1 MSQYC
6 WQIFSEVAAKRGRHV
21 ALLHEDE
28 RLSFADLKSQAIDV
42 AETLDLDAGEIA
54 VINACNS
61 VAFVTALLAVWARGG
76 IPCFLHPEAP
86 ATHLAHVLATT
97 RPRIVLRDALQAP
110 CTDARVVTLPVP
122 VGSHRGSEAGFDRE
136 DPADCGLPASILFTS
151 GSTGL
156 PKGVTQSGASLLSGA
171 QRVYA
176 SLGLHPDDLIVC
188 PIPFTFDYGWGQL
201 LSCLLLGLT
210 LVLPSPA
217 NAFGL
222 CDAIARHQPTVFAAV
237 PSLAADLLSGLA
249 PIRETNTRSVRL
261 ITSTGSRMP
270 PAIAGQL
277 LDCFPNALLSL
288 NYGLTETYR
297 STTLDPALFR
307 RHAKTAGKPIDG
319 VDIRILRPD
328 GSEASRGEH
337 GEIVHR
343 GAGIFTGYWGD
354 EEATHNIRRPDPFD
368 EDPRSPEGV
377 AVFTG
382 DIGFIDEHGLLHVVG
397 RNDGQMKSMG
407 VRISR
412 DEIEHL
418 LMDSGL
424 VREAAVIGR
433 SHDQIGD
440 MVVAIVSFVADQE
453 SDASLKALKRFANR
467 SMSRYMRPREYIVI
481 DTLPRNTNGKIDYP
495 VLRTTYG

>member
-6 WQIFSEVAAKRGRHV
+6 WQRFSEVAAKRGGHV

-28 RLSFADLKSQAIDV
+28 RLSFADLKSQSIAV
-42 AETLDLDAGEIA
+42 AEALDLDAGDIV
-54 VINACNS
+54 VINANNS
-61 VAFVTALLAVWARGG
+61 VAFVTALLGTWARGG

-86 ATHLAHVLATT
+86 ATHFAQVLATT
-97 RPRIVLRDALQAP
+97 RPRVVLRDTEQAP
-110 CTDARVVTLPVP
+110 CTDAHIVTLPVP
-122 VGSHRGSEAGFDRE
+122 VGPHRGSETGFDRG
-136 DPADCGLPASILFTS
+136 DPADGELPASILFTS
-151 GSTGL
+151 GSTGS
-156 PKGVTQSGASLLSGA
+156 PKGVTQSGDSLLSGA
-171 QRVYA
+171 RRVYA
-176 SLGLHPDDLIVC
+176 SLGLRPDDRIAC

-210 LVLPSPA
+210 LVLPAPA

-222 CDAIARHQPTVFAAV
+222 CAAIARHRPTVLAAV
-237 PSLAADLLSGLA
+237 PSLAADLLAGLA

-270 PAIAGQL
+270 PAVAGQL
-277 LDCFPNALLSL
+277 LDCFPNAMLSL

-297 STTLDPALFR
+297 STTLDPALSR
-307 RHAKTAGKPIDG
+307 RHANSAGKPIDG

-328 GSEASRGEH
+328 GSEAKPGEH

-343 GAGIFTGYWGD
+343 GAGIFTRYWGD
-354 EEATHNIRRPDPFD
+354 EASTLEVRRPDPFD

-382 DIGFIDEHGLLHVVG
+382 DIGFIDDHGLLHVVG
-397 RNDGQMKSMG
+397 RSDGLMKSMG

-424 VREAAVIGR
+424 LHEAAVIGR

-440 MVVAIVSFVADQE
+440 MVVAIVTFGAGQE
-453 SDASLKALKRFANR
+453 RDDSLKALKRYANR
-467 SMSRYMRPREYIVI
+467 SMSRYMRPREYIVT
-481 DTLPRNTNGKIDYP
+481 DALPRNTNGKVDYP
-495 VLRTTYG
+495 ALRTTYG

>member
-1 MSQYC
+1 LSHYC
-6 WQIFSEVAAKRGRHV
+6 WQRFSEVAAERSRHV

-28 RLSFADLKSQAIDV
+28 CLSFADLKSQSIAV
-42 AETLDLDAGEIA
+42 AEALDLNVGEIV

-61 VAFVTALLAVWARGG
+61 VAFVTALLGTWARGA
-76 IPCFLHPEAP
+76 IPCFLHPESP
-86 ATHLAHVLATT
+86 ATHFADVLATT
-97 RPRIVLRDALQAP
+97 KPRIVLRDTLQAP
-110 CTDARVVTLPVP
+110 CTNAHVVTLPVP
-122 VGSHRGSEAGFDRE
+122 VGPHRGSETRFDP
-136 DPADCGLPASILFTS
+136 DGPANCELPASILFTS

-156 PKGVTQSGASLLSGA
+156 PKGVTQSGGSLLSGA
-171 QRVYA
+171 RRVYA
-176 SLGLHPDDLIVC
+176 SLGLRPDDRVVC

-210 LVLPSPA
+210 LVLPAPA

-222 CDAIARHQPTVFAAV
+222 CEAIARHRPTVFAAV

-270 PAIAGQL
+270 PSIAVDL
-277 LDCFPNALLSL
+277 LECFPKAALSL

-297 STTLDPALFR
+297 STTLDPELFR
-307 RHAKTAGKPIDG
+307 RHAQSSGTPIDG

-328 GSEASRGEH
+328 GSEAKPGEH

-343 GAGIFTGYWGD
+343 GAGIFSGYWGN
-354 EEATHNIRRPDPFD
+354 EEATRAIRRPDPFD
-368 EDPRSPEGV
+368 DEPRSPEGV

-382 DIGFIDEHGLLHVVG
+382 DIGFIDDHGLLHIVG

-407 VRISR
+407 VRVSR

-424 VREAAVIGR
+424 IREAAVIGR

-440 MVVAIVSFVADQE
+440 MVVAIVSFVAGQE
-453 SDASLKALKRFANR
+453 SDDSLKALKRYANR
-467 SMSRYMRPREYIVI
+467 SMSRYMRPREYIVT
-481 DTLPRNTNGKIDYP
+481 DTLPRNSNDKVDYP
-495 VLRTTYG
+495 ALRKAYG